1 MHLVVRRFSND
12 FWVIA
17 SLRLLDG
24 RSYGTSAAVAVAVA
38 EVVGVVMLY
47 RRGSWLWLF
56 VSFTYKWI
64 RRWVTDI
71 CILKNQSI
79 VL

>member
-24 RSYGTSAAVAVAVA
+24 RSYGSTVAVA
-38 EVVGVVMLY
+38 EVVAVVMLY

-56 VSFTYKWI
+56 VSSTCKWI